1 MNTALKNRL
10 VGTVII
16 VALAVIFLPE
26 YLDGKKRVREDIQV
40 VIPPMPEVDLQRTKE
55 ILTSTHI
62 IEKSTYK
69 PAIENDT
76 ALDSDNPNEPTK
88 DLASAGDNP
97 LRTVSN
103 IENDNETEP
112 DLQVD
117 TTKVSRLSTS
127 PQDYVEVDESL
138 AQQTLLTKQ
147 NQDDTG
153 WVIQLGS
160 FKHQKNVRELVRKVE
175 KAGYRTFTRP
185 IQTPAGKLTK
195 VFVGPEINKSKLD
208 GALPH
213 LKEVTGLAGRITP
226 FEIK

>member
-1 MNTALKNRL
+1 MNAALKNRL
-10 VGTVII
+10 VGTVIV

-26 YLDGKKRVREDIQV
+26 YLDGTKRVREDIQV
-40 VIPPMPEVDLQRTKE
+40 VIPKTPKIELQNRKE
-55 ILTSTHI
+55 SLSSTHI

-69 PAIENDT
+69 PVVENDSAVDAERGNEADINST
-76 ALDSDNPNEPTK
+76 NTDENQTQDLKNVENTIEAKPNSP
-88 DLASAGDNP
+88 
-97 LRTVSN
+97 
-103 IENDNETEP
+103 
-112 DLQVD
+112 VD
-117 TTKVSRLSTS
+117 ISQIS
-127 PQDYVEVDESL
+127 PPSPEIPEIDESL

-147 NQDDTG
+147 NQDGAG

-195 VFVGPEINKSKLD
+195 VFVGPEINKPKLEE
-208 GALPH
+208 ALPH